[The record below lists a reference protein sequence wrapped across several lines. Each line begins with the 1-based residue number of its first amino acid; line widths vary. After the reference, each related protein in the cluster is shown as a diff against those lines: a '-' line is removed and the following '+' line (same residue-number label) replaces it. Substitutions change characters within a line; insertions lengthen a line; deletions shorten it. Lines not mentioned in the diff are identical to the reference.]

1 MRRDDSMDLQR
12 LKFLIKQREGTKL
25 DFKESL
31 NLDTESGKK
40 EFAKDIIA
48 IANSLGGRGY
58 IIVGIK
64 DKSKKI
70 IGINPDEFVEERI
83 QQIISYRCDPPIN
96 VRVEHVLYEHCHIG
110 VITIFKSGQK
120 PHQMRQTGA
129 FYIRRG
135 STTDFARRD
144 EIASMFQ
151 EAGLINNELIPVYHS
166 DIGDLDKNNINHY
179 LSKIGMVVEES
190 LEKEVWHN
198 MGILHMDTETGKAY
212 PTVGGLLLF
221 SNYPQNYLPHA
232 AIRFV
237 LFKDGDKTT
246 HRITGNLIH
255 LLEECNQR
263 IRNFFSGQDYP
274 TESVYECIIN
284 AVIHRDY
291 FDITR
296 DIVVA
301 VSDYKIEISN
311 PGALA
316 KGNTMESVF
325 RDHNHSVRNKWLYE
339 RLMILD
345 DNHRILRK
353 GMNLNRI
360 NKLFAKTGGVRII
373 NLEKR
378 NLFKVILPGM
388 NQIKKKG

>member
-1 MRRDDSMDLQR
+1 MDLQR
-12 LKFLIKQREGTKL
+12 LKILLKQREGTKL

-58 IIVGIK
+58 IIIGVE

-70 IGINPDEFVEERI
+70 VGIKSDEFEEERI

-96 VRVEHVLYEHCHIG
+96 IRVEHVMYEGNFIG
-110 VITIFKSGQK
+110 VITIFKSGQR

-129 FYIRRG
+129 FYLRRG

-166 DIGDLDKNNINHY
+166 DIKDLDKKNINQY
-179 LSKIGMVVEES
+179 LHKIGMVVEES
-190 LEKEVWHN
+190 LEKEVWNN
-198 MGILHMDTETGKAY
+198 MGIIHIDSETGKVY

-221 SNYPQNYLPHA
+221 CNHPQNYLPHCTL
-232 AIRFV
+232 RFV
-237 LFKDGDKTT
+237 IFRDGDKAT
-246 HRITGNLIH
+246 HIISGNLIE
-255 LLEECNQR
+255 LLEKSNTW
-263 IRNFFSGQDYP
+263 ISAFFSEHEYP
-274 TESVYECIIN
+274 AASIYECIVN

-291 FDITR
+291 FDIAR
-296 DIVVA
+296 DIVV
-301 VSDYKIEISN
+301 VISDYKIEISN

-316 KGNTMESVF
+316 KGNTMQSVL
-325 RDHNHSVRNKWLYE
+325 RDHNHSIRNKWLYS
-339 RLMILD
+339 RLMVLD
-345 DNHRILRK
+345 ANHRILHK
-353 GMNLNRI
+353 GMNLHRI
-360 NKLFAKTGGVRII
+360 NRLFSNTGGVRII

-378 NLFKVILPGM
+378 NLFKIILPGI
-388 NQIKKKG
+388 NQIKKKDK